1 MSSQKAMLDWLEAEN
16 KLDFELAKNEQDENE
31 IKAAE
36 EAVSAAREIYR
47 VALEEE
53 QDAPAPLIERAKLS
67 NYLEA
72 AWKGLPLEGAEKELN
87 EELGIEPMS
96 PREVR
101 IPFAMMMPDTERLE
115 FADAITNISG
125 TAAIRDHNVRPI
137 IENIWPSLIAPQIG
151 LGFTMVGTGDLTTR
165 WVTSRATADFVAPN
179 TSRDTEALTL
189 ASDTVHLTRIT
200 GGMRV
205 TQESLLSVVG
215 LRSAIVNEIRNAIG
229 DQMDHE
235 IIIGDGATPT
245 REKGLFNFINLYSDI
260 AGIQE
265 ANTFNDIRA
274 LKSKYVDQLWFRR
287 NDSDMRLLI
296 GVDTGNF
303 LETLYSNQ
311 NNRLL
316 SAYEHLSTN
325 FRIVEGAAGQVPAKD
340 AKDAGTHGEQQKALI
355 VGSRGLRHVFVPVWS
370 SVGLIADD
378 LGSEARAGTMAF
390 LVNAYMGLA
399 YANFSGRAG
408 TSQIIKGWQ
417 GIQFTLTDD

>member
-1 MSSQKAMLDWLEAEN
+1 MSSKKAMLDWLEAEN
-16 KLDFELAKNEQDENE
+16 KLDFELGKNEQDENA

-36 EAVSAAREIYR
+36 EAVSAARETYR

-72 AWKGLPLEGAEKELN
+72 AWKGLPLEGAERELN

-179 TSRDTEALTL
+179 TSRDTEALAL

-205 TQESLLSVVG
+205 TQESLFSVSG

-235 IIIGDGATPT
+235 VIIGDGATPT
-245 REKGLFNFINLYSDI
+245 REKGLFNFINVYSDV
-260 AGIQE
+260 ASVQE
-265 ANTFNDIRA
+265 ANTFNDVRA

-287 NDSDMRLLI
+287 DDSDMRILM
-296 GVDTGNF
+296 GVETGNY
-303 LETLYSNQ
+303 LETLPSNQ

-316 SAYEHLSTN
+316 SAYELLATK
-325 FRIVEGAAGQVPAKD
+325 FRIIEGAAGQVPAKD
-340 AKDAGTHGEQQKALI
+340 AKDAGKHGEQQKALI
-355 VGSRGLRHVFVPVWS
+355 VGARGLRHVFVPVWS
-370 SVGLIADD
+370 SVGLVADD
-378 LGSEARAGTMAF
+378 LGDEARAGTMAF

-399 YANFSGRAG
+399 YANFSGRSG
-408 TSQIIKGWQ
+408 TNQVIKGWQ